1 MLSDNLCES
10 VWSLK
15 LKAGSKM
22 IPVTVTKKG
31 ERLYLKFPYSPKMIE
46 EVKAFD
52 GHKWHGYEDPPEKT
66 WSIKDSLRN
75 RFQLDSLAHPGVNDP
90 ENPYRR
96 YNEPLLEFL
105 ARRKIYVHQNDLA
118 AHGFTRRQCIIAS
131 EMGTG
136 KTLAAIEIMEASQ
149 LHDWI
154 WVGPKSA
161 LVSVR
166 LEFIKWQAK
175 ILPTFVTYE
184 GLQKLLADWPEGK
197 KAPHG
202 VIFDECS
209 RLKNPTAKRTQA
221 ARHLADS
228 IRAEWGA
235 KGFVILMS
243 GTPSPK
249 SPADWWSLCEIA
261 CPGFLR
267 EGTHE
272 KFKQRLAI
280 TEMREQFAGGGAY
293 SHLLS
298 WKDDSRKCAKCGLLE
313 KDETHDSGINVFG
326 ETSTQHKFEPTVNEV
341 ALLFQRMKGLV
352 VVKFKKDCFSGET
365 NVLTKHGIKSLRDL
379 AKIGHGELY
388 VLTDSGMQW
397 IDCPVKSFGQ
407 NTTIPLTFGDG
418 HIVRTTA
425 HHEWL
430 YREKG
435 VLKGKKFT
443 FELREGYTE
452 LPLAEMILPEPSE
465 EGYAHGF
472 VFGDGCRIKNNPTD
486 ISEHCIVPLY
496 SHDTDLKPLL
506 LKFGSIGSVYRG
518 DGWDSYLDTI
528 RNLPKEWKDLPKNPD
543 RAYALGFVL
552 GLVAADGCVDEHLR
566 VYQANFEH
574 LKECQNLARFAGL
587 RTSPLNLARQ
597 KSPFDGSDKPL
608 YYFSIQTYNLNPEW
622 ILRTD
627 HRAKLKIRGR
637 KTSTT
642 VRNIDWGNPKIEE
655 TFCAVVPKWHNF
667 TLANGVISGNCL
679 DLPDKVYREI
689 VCTPSRSMLN
699 AARAIEAKSTSTI
712 QALTL
717 LRELSDGFQYFDR
730 KDGTKIC
737 PSCGGRKTVNVP
749 KEEILEEIT
758 AYAEIEYVTKT
769 CSNCSGSGIVDNI
782 VRDTR
787 SVPSPKD
794 DALRDLMD
802 EYDEIGRMVVYGG
815 FTGTIDR
822 ISELASGKQWKV
834 IRVDGRGW
842 HTDIPGLLKPEDMM
856 NVFQHSHSKYPRII
870 FDGHPG
876 SAGMGLTLTASPV
889 IVYFSNDFNAES
901 RIQSEDRIHRAG
913 MDTNRGA
920 TIIDLLHLPT
930 DKLVLDNLKTK
941 RRLQDMTLGELY
953 VQSQAAEQVLT
964 ASQVFA
970 RL

>member
-280 TEMREQFAGGGAY
+280 TEMREQFAGGGSY

-352 VVKFKKDCFSGET
+352 VVKFKKDC
-365 NVLTKHGIKSLRDL
+365 
-379 AKIGHGELY
+379 
-388 VLTDSGMQW
+388 
-397 IDCPVKSFGQ
+397 
-407 NTTIPLTFGDG
+407 
-418 HIVRTTA
+418 
-425 HHEWL
+425 
-430 YREKG
+430 
-435 VLKGKKFT
+435 
-443 FELREGYTE
+443 
-452 LPLAEMILPEPSE
+452 
-465 EGYAHGF
+465 
-472 VFGDGCRIKNNPTD
+472 
-486 ISEHCIVPLY
+486 
-496 SHDTDLKPLL
+496 
-506 LKFGSIGSVYRG
+506 
-518 DGWDSYLDTI
+518 
-528 RNLPKEWKDLPKNPD
+528 
-543 RAYALGFVL
+543 
-552 GLVAADGCVDEHLR
+552 
-566 VYQANFEH
+566 
-574 LKECQNLARFAGL
+574 
-587 RTSPLNLARQ
+587 
-597 KSPFDGSDKPL
+597 
-608 YYFSIQTYNLNPEW
+608 
-622 ILRTD
+622 
-627 HRAKLKIRGR
+627 
-637 KTSTT
+637 
-642 VRNIDWGNPKIEE
+642 
-655 TFCAVVPKWHNF
+655 
-667 TLANGVISGNCL
+667 L

-689 VCTPSRSMLN
+689 VCTPNRSMLN

-941 RRLQDMTLGELY
+941 RRLQDMTLGELH
-953 VQSQAAEQVLT
+953 VQAEQVLT